1 MFPDDDE
8 GPAAAGPPMI
18 ALPPAA
24 AVDDAPPPPAQPV
37 DSADFT
43 KWNVLNVPSLPL
55 PAQDYVADNFRARRS
70 AQAGLLLCFMS
81 PAVDAAFPEQAQ
93 ALYAGFQEL

>member
-24 AVDDAPPPPAQPV
+24 AVDDAPPPPAPHV
-37 DSADFT
+37 DTADFT
-43 KWNVLNVPSLPL
+43 NLDVLNEATTRRALRDLGP
-55 PAQDYVADNFRARRS
+55 PAAVAGKRTTLRAARADNTEDDDAPVFATPGTRKRGSEAR
-70 AQAGLLLCFMS
+70 
-81 PAVDAAFPEQAQ
+81 
-93 ALYAGFQEL
+93 